1 MTETVRERI
10 VDLVGRVGRHAAPDQ
25 TAPVTVLWPDPENE
39 FRGIIARIGAAVPLL
54 TLGPFDPDARTGPGI
69 WIRCVLAGTTPGSDG
84 NDERPL
90 LVYLPGCTRDQI
102 RDIAGGPDELRPLA
116 DLQFRGVVW
125 LQRNGKEWTA
135 RSMLGAGSGLDLDIA
150 KDATTRDAMLRAF
163 PRLLDEPI
171 ADLRRHGEL
180 TAQFFNELL
189 TPDHERLLLLWLNDP
204 VGTESGT
211 DPVQWSA
218 FRDTCRVT
226 YGFDPEDDGPVT
238 GARLLGER
246 KGPWSKVW
254 AVFADVPQRYP
265 EIPGRLSAAQPEG
278 MVPDPLDSW
287 PIVNEQSE
295 ENLRQAFERFGQLTS
310 AEAMVKIKELDAVHG
325 DRRAWIW
332 ARLGMAPLAL
342 ALGHLVD
349 LADRCAAP
357 PGGASNN
364 DIANAYASE
373 GWKAD
378 RAAMGALAAVE
389 PGPDG
394 DAVGVA
400 VRALYEGWLDAGAR
414 ALQAAFANDVPARVE
429 ENYPE
434 STCVLFVDG
443 LRYDVAAMVGEELGD
458 AARAELGWRY
468 SAIPTVT
475 PTAKPAVSPV
485 ANLLHAGPKLSPSA
499 TEGGVALA
507 IDGFRKMLDGAGWQV
522 LGDGGWGDPTGRGW
536 IEGGDIDTQGH
547 NLPMKLPLRVQSEA
561 RQIAEQIRELLA
573 WGWKRVVVVTDH
585 GWLHL
590 PGGLPKVELP
600 INTAELRKGR
610 CARIPENAKV
620 DHLTLPW
627 RWDPSVRIAVAPG
640 IACYEAGKTYEH
652 GGISPQECVTPH
664 LVVEAIT
671 GPVSVGVASIGAI
684 GWTGMRCRIEADAP
698 VGTMVDIRMKPA
710 DAESSITTQPKALEG
725 GRCSLMVPDDQLEGQ
740 AAVVVLVDVAGT
752 VLAQRHTVIAG
763 EDA

>member
-1 MTETVRERI
+1 MSQTVLERI
-10 VDLVGRVGRHAAPDQ
+10 VDLLERAGRHAAPDQ
-25 TAPVTVLWPDPENE
+25 VAPVAVMWPDPEDE
-39 FRGIIARIGAAVPLL
+39 FQAIVSRIGAAVPLI
-54 TLGPFDPDARTGPGI
+54 TLGPYDSETRTGPGI
-69 WIRCVLAGTTPGSDG
+69 WIRCALAGTAPGPDWA
-84 NDERPL
+84 DERPPF
-90 LVYLPGCTRDQI
+90 VYLPGCTRDQI
-102 RDIAGGPDELRPLA
+102 RDTAGGPEKLRPLA

-135 RSMLGAGSGLDLDIA
+135 RSLLGGGSGLDLDIA
-150 KDATTRDAMLRAF
+150 MDGATREAMLRAL

-171 ADLRRHGEL
+171 SDLRRRGEL

-211 DPVQWSA
+211 DPVHWSA
-218 FRDTCRVT
+218 FRDTCNGT

-246 KGPWSKVW
+246 KGPWGKVW

-265 EIPGRLSAAQPEG
+265 EIPGRLRAAQPEG
-278 MVPDPLDSW
+278 MVPDPPDSW

-295 ENLRQAFERFGQLTS
+295 ENLRQAFEGFGQLTS
-310 AEAMVKIKELDAVHG
+310 AEAVARIKELDAVHG
-325 DRRAWIW
+325 ERRAWVW
-332 ARLGMAPLAL
+332 ARLGMAPLTQ
-342 ALGHLVD
+342 ALGQLVD
-349 LADRCAAP
+349 LADRCAVP
-357 PGGASNN
+357 PGGGSGD
-364 DIANAYASE
+364 DIAKAYTSE
-373 GWKAD
+373 GWRAD
-378 RAAMGALAAVE
+378 GAAMGALAAVE

-414 ALQAAFANDVPARVE
+414 ALQAAFANEVPARVE
-429 ENYPE
+429 EDYPE
-434 STCVLFVDG
+434 GTCVLFVDG
-443 LRYDVAAMVGEELGD
+443 LRYDVATVVVEELGD
-458 AARAELGWRY
+458 AARAKLGWRF

-499 TEGGVALA
+499 TDGGVALA
-507 IDGFRKMLDGAGWQV
+507 IDGLRKVLDGAGWQV
-522 LGDGGWGDPTGRGW
+522 LGDGGWGEPAGRGW

-547 NLPMKLPLRVQSEA
+547 NLPMKLPHRVLSEA

-573 WGWKRVVVVTDH
+573 WGWKHVVVVTDH

-640 IACYEAGKTYEH
+640 IACYEAGKVYEH

-664 LVVEAIT
+664 LVIEAVVV
-671 GPVSVGVASIGAI
+671 PAASVKATLGSVA
-684 GWTGMRCRIEADAP
+684 WTGMRCRVEAEAP
-698 VGTMVDIRMKPA
+698 EGSTVDIRTKPA
-710 DAESSITTQPKALEG
+710 DPSSSVATEAKPLEG
-725 GRCSLMVPDDQLEGQ
+725 GRCALLVPDDQLEGST
-740 AAVVVLVDVAGT
+740 ATVVILDAAGT
-752 VLAQRHTVIAG
+752 VLAQRHTTIAG
-763 EDA
+763 DEE